1 MGALVLKVIVI
12 GAGKVGFSLAQ
23 ILSSEK
29 HDVTV
34 VEIDEERSEVLR
46 EKLDVKVIT
55 GNGASFPVLED
66 ADTRGADLFLAVT
79 QNDEFNIL
87 ASVIAKSMDVKKT
100 VARVRNPDYDFNIS
114 KKITRE
120 KFLGIDL
127 IINPEKVAAKE
138 ISKLISV
145 PELVNVEYFAQGK
158 IQTIEFKPNEGFEYY
173 DVPLKDLPI
182 PERSVLIA
190 LLRDEEII
198 IPSGNDQIR
207 RNDIVFA
214 LSRTKDIQDLTTF
227 FNLKKKKINNVTL
240 LGGERVSFYLARI
253 LEKKKINVK
262 IIERNPVKCEE
273 LARNLDNVLIINGD
287 VSDINLLKEEG
298 VDKSDFIVSLTNDDK
313 LNLLVTLF
321 LKHLGVEKSIT
332 QIRRSDYLPLIEK
345 IGVENI
351 ISPRSLTSTAIL
363 NFIKSDSIISLSLLA
378 GDKAQMLEVT
388 LNNRKCS
395 ILDKPLKDINF
406 PCGVIVGAITRDD
419 DILVPRGNDV
429 LKFGDNI
436 VLFMLPDCFEKIQ
449 KMLG

>member
-182 PERSVLIA
+182 PERSILIA

-207 RNDIVFA
+207 RNDLVFA

-262 IIERNPVKCEE
+262 IIERDPVKCEE

>member
-207 RNDIVFA
+207 RNDVVFA

>member
-1 MGALVLKVIVI
+1 LKVIVI

-34 VEIDEERSEVLR
+34 VEIDEDRSEVLR

-66 ADTRGADLFLAVT
+66 ADVRGADLFLAVT

-120 KFLGIDL
+120 RFLGIDL

-158 IQTIEFKPNEGFEYY
+158 IQTIEFKPNESFEYY
-173 DVPLKDLPI
+173 NVPLKDLPV
-182 PERSVLIA
+182 PDRCVLIA

-207 RNDIVFA
+207 RDDLVFA
-214 LSRTKDIQDLTTF
+214 LSRTKDIQELTNF

-262 IIERNPVKCEE
+262 IIERDPFKCEE

-351 ISPRSLTSTAIL
+351 ISPRSLTSAAIL
-363 NFIKSDSIISLSLLA
+363 NFIKSESIISLSLLA

-388 LNNRKCS
+388 LNNKKCS

-419 DILVPRGNDV
+419 DIIVPRGNDV
-429 LKFGDNI
+429 LKYGDNI

>member
-207 RNDIVFA
+207 RNDLVFA

-262 IIERNPVKCEE
+262 IIERDPVKCEE

>member
-207 RNDIVFA
+207 RNDLVFA

>member
-207 RNDIVFA
+207 RNDLVFA
-214 LSRTKDIQDLTTF
+214 LSRTKDIQDLTNF

-262 IIERNPVKCEE
+262 IIERDPVKCEE

>member
-1 MGALVLKVIVI
+1 MGILVLKVIVI

-66 ADTRGADLFLAVT
+66 ADVRGADLFLAVT

-120 KFLGIDL
+120 RFLGIDL

-158 IQTIEFKPNEGFEYY
+158 IQTIEFKPNDGFQYY
-173 DVPLKDLPI
+173 DVLLKDLPI
-182 PERSVLIA
+182 PERCVLIA

-198 IPSGNDQIR
+198 IPSGNDYIR
-207 RNDIVFA
+207 KNDLVFA

-227 FNLKKKKINNVTL
+227 FNLKKKKINNATL

-262 IIERNPVKCEE
+262 IIERDPVKCEE

-313 LNLLVTLF
+313 LNLLITLF

-345 IGVENI
+345 IGIENI

-388 LNNRKCS
+388 LNNKKCA
-395 ILDKPLKDINF
+395 ILNKPLKDIKF

-429 LKFGDNI
+429 LKYGDNV

>member
-207 RNDIVFA
+207 RNDLVFA

-253 LEKKKINVK
+253 LEKKKMNVK
-262 IIERNPVKCEE
+262 IIERDPVKCEE

>member
-114 KKITRE
+114 KKVTRE

-207 RNDIVFA
+207 RNDLVFA
-214 LSRTKDIQDLTTF
+214 LSRTKDIQDLTNF

>member
-1 MGALVLKVIVI
+1 MKVIVI

-34 VEIDEERSEVLR
+34 VEIDEDRSEVLR

-66 ADTRGADLFLAVT
+66 ADVRGADLFLAVT

-120 KFLGIDL
+120 RFLGIDL

-158 IQTIEFKPNEGFEYY
+158 IQTIEFKPNESFEYY
-173 DVPLKDLPI
+173 NVPLKDLPV
-182 PERSVLIA
+182 PDRCVLIA

-207 RNDIVFA
+207 RDDLVFA
-214 LSRTKDIQDLTTF
+214 LSRTKDIQELTNF

-262 IIERNPVKCEE
+262 IIERDPFKCEE

-351 ISPRSLTSTAIL
+351 ISPRSLTSAAIL
-363 NFIKSDSIISLSLLA
+363 NFIKSESIISLSLLA

-388 LNNRKCS
+388 LNNKKCS

-419 DILVPRGNDV
+419 DIIVPRGNDV
-429 LKFGDNI
+429 LKYGDNI

>member
-1 MGALVLKVIVI
+1 MKVIVI

-207 RNDIVFA
+207 RNDLVFA
-214 LSRTKDIQDLTTF
+214 LSRTKDIQDLTNF

-262 IIERNPVKCEE
+262 IIERDPVKCEE